1 MYSAAEANPI
11 QCHSVDSV
19 VRLPKYMQHQA
30 HKRIVHLEGKN
41 NMSKLEEIIRAFL
54 SGADPK
60 KDREDPKEGLGNI
73 LFLIA
78 KWWR

>member
-1 MYSAAEANPI
+1 MN
-11 QCHSVDSV
+11 
-19 VRLPKYMQHQA
+19 
-30 HKRIVHLEGKN
+30 
-41 NMSKLEEIIRAFL
+41 KLEEIIRAFL
-54 SGADPK
+54 SGADPN